1 MMNDT
6 AQPPRGPSRASDA
19 PTGEARKYR
28 PRERFWPYVDVPEE
42 PTDEEVA
49 AIDPDLRAE
58 LFGQASCPFSIT
70 ITFPRFDADDYPAAV
85 ELAKASDDYRETGS
99 GDRVRHRAR
108 YRARDVAQLKNLWD
122 IVGRLPD
129 AEVLIDDR
137 PVPYARQLWLPL
149 CWFLLSR

>member
-1 MMNDT
+1 MTNDPV
-6 AQPPRGPSRASDA
+6 PPPPDQADAAGVSPAEPRA
-19 PTGEARKYR
+19 YR

-58 LFGQASCPFSIT
+58 LFGPESRPFSIT
-70 ITFPRFDADDYPAAV
+70 VAFPRFEADDYAQAV
-85 ELAKASDDYRETGS
+85 ELAKHS
-99 GDRVRHRAR
+99 GDYQEMGAGDRFRHRAR
-108 YRARDVAQLKNLWD
+108 YLPRDIARLKDLWS
-122 IVGRLPD
+122 IVGRLDD

-149 CWFLLSR
+149 CWFLLFR